1 MPCTLTKDFTLGC
14 KEYAGGVAEIK
25 VKTFPITAA
34 DFTIGT
40 GNVVTIAA
48 SSQTGWRKYQLRKE
62 VASLTETATVNA
74 QNATLFYNDELKFS
88 LENFNAADSQE
99 LDSLLKA
106 QTLIAVK
113 TNANRYFLMGLY
125 NGCDAASMTA
135 QTGTAYGDKFGYDVT
150 INYKDVHPIYEI
162 SAATYNSLTT

>member
-25 VKTFPITAA
+25 IKTFPINNAHYTV
-34 DFTIGT
+34 GT

-48 SSQTGWRKYQLRKE
+48 GSLTGWRTYQFRKE

-88 LENFNAADSQE
+88 LENFNSADSQE
-99 LDSLLKA
+99 LDYLLRA
-106 QTLIAVK
+106 QTLIAIK
-113 TNANRYFLMGLY
+113 TNSNRYFLMGLF
-125 NGCDAASMTA
+125 NGCDAASLTA
-135 QTGTAYGDKFGYDVT
+135 QTGTAYGDKFGYEVT

-162 SAATYNSLTT
+162 TAATYNSLTT

>member
-1 MPCTLTKDFTLGC
+1 MPCTLTKNFTLGC
-14 KEYAGGVAEIK
+14 KEYAGGVSEAKIK
-25 VKTFPITAA
+25 AFPITAA
-34 DFTIGT
+34 DYTIGV

-48 SSQTGWRKYQLRKE
+48 GSQTGWKRYEFRKE

-74 QNATLFYNDELKFS
+74 QNATLFYSDELKFS
-88 LENFNAADSQE
+88 LENFNSADSAE
-99 LDSLLKA
+99 LDALLKA

-113 TNANRYFLMGLY
+113 TNANRFFLIGLF
-125 NGCDAASMTA
+125 NGCDAVSLAA

-162 SAATYNSLTT
+162 TAATYNSLTP